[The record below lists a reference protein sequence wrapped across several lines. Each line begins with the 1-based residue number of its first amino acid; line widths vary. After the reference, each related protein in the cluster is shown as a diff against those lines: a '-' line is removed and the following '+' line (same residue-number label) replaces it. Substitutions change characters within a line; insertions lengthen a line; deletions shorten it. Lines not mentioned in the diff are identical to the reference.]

1 MKVKDSDQQRNK
13 NEERRKHLR
22 KPCFIAVKGATWDS
36 AFDGFIKNIG
46 AGGVFFETPKAFAV
60 GEEITLTFLYPGHE
74 KPVKIVG
81 EIVWNLPEGLAVKF
95 KTADER
101 LEAAIKALP

>member
-1 MKVKDSDQQRNK
+1 MTDSDEQLNK
-13 NEERRKHLR
+13 NEERRKHPR
-22 KPCFIAVKGATWDS
+22 KPCFVAVEGATWDS
-36 AFDGFIKNIG
+36 ALDGFIKNIS

-81 EIVWNLPEGLAVKF
+81 EIVWNAPQGLGVKF

-101 LEAAIKALP
+101 FEAAIKALS